1 MIFLTVGSQKFP
13 FNRLVRCVDE
23 AVSILNDIDSFA
35 QIGCSKYEPKY
46 MKYTD
51 YLDRSDFSNYM
62 SRADIVITHGGTG
75 AIISAL
81 KNNKKVIAVPR
92 SESFGEHVDNHQ
104 YEIVSHFSE
113 TGLIE
118 ACFDPNEILDAIL
131 KVEEKAYRPYQ
142 GNSATFISDLESV
155 IHKLGIGVFHG

>member
-1 MIFLTVGSQKFP
+1 MVFLTVGSQKFP
-13 FNRLVRCVDE
+13 FDRLVRCVDE
-23 AVSILNDIDSFA
+23 AVNALNNDDSFA
-35 QIGCSKYEPKY
+35 QIGCSEYKPKH
-46 MKYTD
+46 MKYVD
-51 YLDRSDFSNYM
+51 YLDRSDFSDYM
-62 SRADIVITHGGTG
+62 SKADIVITHGGTG

-81 KNNKKVIAVPR
+81 KNGKKVIAVPR

-118 ACFDPNEILDAIL
+118 ACFDPNEIREVIER
-131 KVEEKAYRPYQ
+131 VEMKKYRPYQ

-155 IHKLGIGVFHG
+155 IHKLGIGAFHG